1 MRNRKPTGRG
11 PEYDRKRFGSP
22 LKEVRKRIDSA
33 GIVVEHSALIPE

>member
-11 PEYDRKRFGSP
+11 LEEDRKRLGSR